1 MLTRRDLK
9 DKELVQQA
17 ELNRLQMLQT
27 VLNSTH
33 RKKSKAAIKMLP
45 PNMLEM
51 ILKES
56 GLLSPAPPLYRCSPG
71 RLPFAHAI
79 ITTSSKLLSP
89 FIFRVYRDGRPK
101 FQHQVPVR
109 GEIDFFFDAEP
120 DAVQR
125 MFSVEYKP
133 LHTIHVYYGSRP
145 GAKDPP
151 ISRVGGCGATDGTFH
166 SRRSCDGG
174 IIEWELERQ

>member
-33 RKKSKAAIKMLP
+33 KTKSKAAIKMLS

-56 GLLSPAPPLYRCSPG
+56 GLLSPAPPLYLCSPG

-79 ITTSSKLLSP
+79 ISSSKLLSP

-101 FQHQVPVR
+101 FQHQVPVH
-109 GEIDFFFDAEP
+109 GEIDFFFDAES

-125 MFSVEYKP
+125 MFSVEYKS

-145 GAKDPP
+145 GAEDPP
-151 ISRVGGCGATDGTFH
+151 ISRVGRCDALDRTVHG
-166 SRRSCDGG
+166 RRSCDGG

>member
-17 ELNRLQMLQT
+17 ELNRLQRLQT

-33 RKKSKAAIKMLP
+33 KTKSKAAIKMLW
-45 PNMLEM
+45 PNLLEM

-56 GLLSPAPPLYRCSPG
+56 GLLSPAPPLYLCSPG

-79 ITTSSKLLSP
+79 ISSSELLSP

-125 MFSVEYKP
+125 MFSVEYKS
-133 LHTIHVYYGSRP
+133 LHTIHASGFLTN
-145 GAKDPP
+145 A
-151 ISRVGGCGATDGTFH
+151 ISHAISH
-166 SRRSCDGG
+166 HCD
-174 IIEWELERQ
+174 ISAISHAISFLSHLRYLLYRMR

>member
-56 GLLSPAPPLYRCSPG
+56 GLLSPAPPLYLCSPG

-79 ITTSSKLLSP
+79 ISSSELLSP
-89 FIFRVYRDGRPK
+89 FIFRVYRDGRPI

-145 GAKDPP
+145 GAEDPP
-151 ISRVGGCGATDGTFH
+151 ISRVGCCGATDSTVH